1 MERKTCEFCG
11 TEYSSNESKC
21 PVCGKGRKAPAQK
34 EEKAPKQKRRL
45 ASSSGGARVNQKTEN
60 NEKGWKVA
68 ASVLGILVLLGI
80 VAFFV
85 VMDFTNDR
93 FDPNGLPSLM
103 GPIDNAPV
111 TEPAKPEE
119 VQKPEEPQEAQN
131 TEETK
136 KPAEETDK
144 DKEAAPGACTGLT
157 ISMSEVTLENAQD
170 KVFLTAVAR
179 PIDCKEKITFQS
191 SDEKVATVSDN
202 GMIVAVGPG
211 KAEITVSCGDVTQ
224 VCVVTCTFEAPEE
237 NTEEPTEETPEEK
250 PEENKEEKPEDEKDK
265 EPAAKPTLS
274 SEDFTF
280 KNVGEAYAL
289 TVSNAPEGAAI
300 TYTSSNSKVAEVDKN
315 GNVKAISKGNATIT
329 VMVGD
334 VKLTAIARCDL
345 PVTVN
350 TGNYQAPYK
359 LSHTDVTLG
368 YAGEKFTISLID
380 ANGKVVEGVGWTA
393 SNGSASI
400 DGSTV
405 KAVAKGQCDVSVTFE
420 GQTYT
425 CIVRCVF

>member
-11 TEYSSNESKC
+11 TEYPSNESKC
-21 PVCGKGRKAPAQK
+21 PVCGKSGKAPAEK

-45 ASSSGGARVNQKTEN
+45 ASSSGGARVDQKAADG
-60 NEKGWKVA
+60 EKGWKIA

-85 VMDFTNDR
+85 VMDFTNER

-111 TEPAKPEE
+111 TEPAKPEDVQE
-119 VQKPEEPQEAQN
+119 PAESQKPEEAQN

-136 KPAEETDK
+136 KPAEEMDE

-179 PIDCKEKITFQS
+179 PTDCKEKITFES
-191 SDEKVATVSDN
+191 SDPKVATVSDN

-224 VCVVTCTFEAPEE
+224 VCVITCTFEAPEE
-237 NTEEPTEETPEEK
+237 NTEE
-250 PEENKEEKPEDEKDK
+250 KPEDDKEK

-280 KNVGEAYAL
+280 KNVGETYAL
-289 TVSNAPEGAAI
+289 TVANAPEGAAI
-300 TYTSSNSKVAEVDKN
+300 TYASSDTKVAEVDKN